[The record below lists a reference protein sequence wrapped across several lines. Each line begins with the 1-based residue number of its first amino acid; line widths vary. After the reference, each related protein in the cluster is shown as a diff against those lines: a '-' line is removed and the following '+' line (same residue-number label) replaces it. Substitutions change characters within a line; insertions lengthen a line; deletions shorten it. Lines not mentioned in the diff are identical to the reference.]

1 MKIKGFDENLRCRG
15 AQFVLS
21 IPNFDAAVFEEI
33 TGIRV

>member
-15 AQFVLS
+15 MQFE

-33 TGIRV
+33 TGITV